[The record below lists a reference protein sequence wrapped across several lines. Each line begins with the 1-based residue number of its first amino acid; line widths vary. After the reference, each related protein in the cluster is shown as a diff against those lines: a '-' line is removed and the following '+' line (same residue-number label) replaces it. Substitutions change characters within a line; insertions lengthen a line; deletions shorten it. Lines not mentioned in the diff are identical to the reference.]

1 MSTRLDWK
9 RIERLFDDGLE
20 VPAAERAAWLRAQCG
35 DDTALHDRVARMFRA
50 HEGPG
55 FLDHP
60 LTSLPQVDVRAQFDA
75 ALGDRYRIE
84 STLGEGG
91 MAIVFRAHERKH
103 DRPVVLK
110 VLQPQVSALLGE
122 QQFRDEVRIAAKLS
136 HPHILALIDSGAL
149 DGLYYYVMPY
159 VGGESMRDRLR
170 RDGARP
176 LGEAISV
183 LRSVA
188 DALAHAHSA
197 GIVHR
202 DLKPDNVLF
211 VDGHAFLI
219 DFGVAKIDADVR
231 TGEFAIGRPVGTP
244 GYMAPE
250 QAAAQ
255 PVDHRADLYAW
266 GLLARELL
274 TGARQ
279 PSAPL
284 ATLRPDAPRSLVT
297 LIEACLAEDPAE
309 RPQSARALVAALDAL
324 APTAPRR
331 ARWPLVAAAA
341 AIAVVLGATWPRWSP
356 VFSPFRG
363 IVGPVAV
370 LPLMNET
377 ADSTLNS
384 WGRLAGDWITQG
396 MHEAAIMPVVPWPT
410 MMLTAEGVSALGGDP
425 IAVVRQQTGAGTV
438 VTGSYY
444 RTGDSLRFQ
453 ASITDARNGRLV
465 AAIPPVMVS
474 IDSAPAAVRELRDR
488 IMGAVGVAFDE
499 RVLTGSGSTP
509 PTWEAFRLFDEG
521 VRFFNNIQ
529 YADASR
535 LMELAWRRDTSFTA
549 ALIYASYASFNDGE
563 IPRTDSLLALVMAR
577 RSTLSSYHI
586 ALAEGVQ
593 AYSRGDR
600 VLAVERLRL
609 AHALAPGSRAAYS
622 LAYTLLQFNRPY
634 EALAVLGS
642 LDPDH
647 GAMKGWPQFWTQRSA
662 AAHVVSQHEDER
674 RFAREMRRRYATQ
687 RVAWVLE
694 ARALAAL
701 GRHAAVDSLLLEAE
715 SLAPDVFWS
724 QGAMRTVVA
733 EEYLTHGTG
742 DHRTAARAAIRWL
755 EKRLETDPLQ
765 RDHREWL
772 WFARF
777 AADDTVGAEALLDSI
792 DAAFPNQMRYT
803 GNLARF
809 AAMRGDS
816 TRADSLLAAISN
828 AGEGEYLLFRARVA
842 ALLGHR
848 ENALT
853 ILSDALRAGVLNW
866 HWRREEAVRDFAAFA
881 NDPQF
886 KRTIAPIPYTP

>member
-1 MSTRLDWK
+1 MSQRPDWK

-20 VPAAERAAWLRAQCG
+20 VPAAERAAWLRARCG

-60 LTSLPQVDVRAQFDA
+60 LSSLPQVDVRAQFDA
-75 ALGDRYRIE
+75 ALGDRYTIE

-91 MAIVFRAHERKH
+91 MAVVFRAHERKH

-122 QQFRDEVRIAAKLS
+122 QQFRDEVRIAARLS

-176 LGEAISV
+176 LGEAINV

-202 DLKPDNVLF
+202 DLKPDNVLY

-219 DFGVAKIDADVR
+219 DFGVAKIDADAR
-231 TGEFAIGRPVGTP
+231 TGEFALGQPVGTP

-250 QAAAQ
+250 QAANQ

-266 GLLARELL
+266 GLLAREML

-297 LIEACLAEDPAE
+297 LVEACLADDPAE

-324 APTAPRR
+324 APTSPRR
-331 ARWPLVAAAA
+331 ARWPLIAAVA
-341 AIAVVLGATWPRWSP
+341 AIAIVLGVTWPRWTP

-370 LPLMNET
+370 LPLTNET

-410 MMLTAEGVSALGGDP
+410 MMITAEGANALGGDP
-425 IAVVRQQTGAGTV
+425 IAMVRRQTGAGTV

-474 IDSAPAAVRELRDR
+474 IDSASAAVREIRDR

-509 PTWEAFRLFDEG
+509 PTWDAFRLFDDG
-521 VRFFNNIQ
+521 VRLFNTTK
-529 YADASR
+529 YGDASL
-535 LMELAWRRDTSFTA
+535 LMEQAWRRDTSFTA
-549 ALIYASYASFNDGE
+549 ALIYASYAAFNDGE
-563 IPRTDSLLALVMAR
+563 IPRTDSLLSLVMTR
-577 RSTLSSYHI
+577 RSSLSSYHI

-593 AYSRGDR
+593 AYAGGDR
-600 VLAVERLRL
+600 VLAVERLRR
-609 AHALAPGSRAAYS
+609 ANALAPGSRAAYS
-622 LAYTLLQFNRPY
+622 LAYALLQFNRPH

-647 GAMKGWPQFWTQRSA
+647 GAMKGWPQFWTQRAA
-662 AAHVVSQHEDER
+662 AAHVVSRHEDER
-674 RFAREMRRRYATQ
+674 RFAREMRQRYPAQ
-687 RVAWVLE
+687 RAAWVME
-694 ARALAAL
+694 ARALAAT
-701 GRHAAVDSLLLEAE
+701 GSHAAIDSLLLEAE
-715 SLAPDVFWS
+715 SLAPDVYWS
-724 QGAMRTVVA
+724 QGAMRAVVA

-742 DHRTAARAAIRWL
+742 DHRTAARGAIRWL
-755 EKRLETDPLQ
+755 EDRLEADPRQ

-772 WFARF
+772 SIARF
-777 AADDTVGAEALLDSI
+777 VADDTAGSEALLDSI
-792 DAAFPNQMRYT
+792 DVAFPNRLWT
-803 GNLARF
+803 IGNLARF
-809 AAMRGDS
+809 AAMRGDA
-816 TRADSLLAAISN
+816 TRADSLLAAAPNTSV
-828 AGEGEYLLFRARVA
+828 GEHVLFRARVA
-842 ALLGHR
+842 ALLGRR

-853 ILSDALRAGVLNW
+853 LLSDALRAGVLNW
-866 HWRREEAVRDFAAFA
+866 HWRRDEVLRDFGPYAA
-881 NDPQF
+881 DPQF
-886 KRTIAPIPYTP
+886 KRIIAPLPYTP

>member
-1 MSTRLDWK
+1 MSQRPDWK

-60 LTSLPQVDVRAQFDA
+60 LTSLPEVDVRAQFDA
-75 ALGDRYRIE
+75 ALGDRYTIE

-91 MAIVFRAHERKH
+91 MAVVFRAHERKH

-122 QQFRDEVRIAAKLS
+122 QQFRDEVRIAARLS

-202 DLKPDNVLF
+202 DLKPDNVLY

-219 DFGVAKIDADVR
+219 DFGVAKIDADAR
-231 TGEFAIGRPVGTP
+231 TGEFALGRPVGTP

-250 QAAAQ
+250 QAANQ

-266 GLLARELL
+266 GLLAREML

-297 LIEACLAEDPAE
+297 LVEACLADDPAE

-324 APTAPRR
+324 APTSPRR
-331 ARWPLVAAAA
+331 ARWPLIAAVAAV
-341 AIAVVLGATWPRWSP
+341 AIVLGVTWPRWTP

-370 LPLMNET
+370 LPLTNET

-410 MMLTAEGVSALGGDP
+410 MMITAEGANALGGDP
-425 IAVVRQQTGAGTV
+425 IAMVRRQTGAGTV

-474 IDSAPAAVRELRDR
+474 LDSASAAVREIRDR

-509 PTWEAFRLFDEG
+509 PTWEAFRLFDDG
-521 VRFFNNIQ
+521 VRLFNSTR
-529 YADASR
+529 YGEASL
-535 LMELAWRRDTSFTA
+535 LMEQAWRRDTSFTA
-549 ALIYASYASFNDGE
+549 ALIYASYAAFNDGE
-563 IPRTDSLLALVMAR
+563 IPRTDSLLGLVMTR
-577 RSTLSSYHI
+577 RSSLSSYHI

-593 AYSRGDR
+593 AYAGGDR
-600 VLAVERLRL
+600 VVAVERLRH
-609 AHALAPGSRAAYS
+609 ANALAPGSRAAYS
-622 LAYTLLQFNRPY
+622 LAYALLQFNRPH

-647 GAMKGWPQFWTQRSA
+647 GAMKGWPQFWTQRAA
-662 AAHVVSQHEDER
+662 AAHVVSRHQDER
-674 RFAREMRRRYATQ
+674 RFAREMRQRYPAQ
-687 RVAWVLE
+687 RAAWVME
-694 ARALAAL
+694 ARALAAT
-701 GRHAAVDSLLLEAE
+701 GSHTAIDSLLLEAE
-715 SLAPDVFWS
+715 SLAPDVYWS
-724 QGAMRTVVA
+724 QGAMRAVVA

-742 DHRTAARAAIRWL
+742 DHRTAARGAIRWL
-755 EKRLETDPLQ
+755 EDRLEADPRQ

-772 WFARF
+772 SIARF
-777 AADDTVGAEALLDSI
+777 VADDTAGSEALLDSI
-792 DAAFPNQMRYT
+792 DVAFPNRLWT
-803 GNLARF
+803 IGNLARF
-809 AAMRGDS
+809 AAMRGDA
-816 TRADSLLAAISN
+816 TRADSLLAAAPNTSV
-828 AGEGEYLLFRARVA
+828 GEHVLFRARVA
-842 ALLGHR
+842 ALMGRR

-853 ILSDALRAGVLNW
+853 LLSDALRAGVLNW
-866 HWRREEAVRDFAAFA
+866 HWRRDEVLRDFGPYAA
-881 NDPQF
+881 DPQF
-886 KRTIAPIPYTP
+886 KRIIAPLPYTP